1 MNRPLSTRLSA
12 PCVRATEPSAG
23 FDEHLLARGHSG
35 LGARK
40 VTPAASPTPSPRP
53 VSENVLIHYQA
64 GPTCT
69 RPSSRGRS
77 TRDPKRRL
85 VWPTTRRRWPAPA
98 AAAAGASSAA
108 TVLELKQPLFSSGRP
123 SAGHNRSPP
132 ENHLV
137 NFAATTAPD
146 LIKFDGGGL
155 APPNPCLPGIG
166 PSKNLR
172 ELATTVP
179 DLDTKGIL

>member
-53 VSENVLIHYQA
+53 VSENVLIHYQE

-77 TRDPKRRL
+77 TPAHYWRRA
-85 VWPTTRRRWPAPA
+85 WPTIPHRWPAPLG
-98 AAAAGASSAA
+98 AAAGASIFVKARVSRRQ
-108 TVLELKQPLFSSGRP
+108 LSFSGRP
-123 SAGHNRSPP
+123 SAGRSRSPP
-132 ENHLV
+132 GSRLV
-137 NFAATTAPD
+137 NLEVRIGPD
-146 LIKFDGGGL
+146 PLKSDGGGL
-155 APPNPCLPGIG
+155 ARLNPCPRGTG
-166 PSKNLR
+166 PSKNRR
-172 ELATTVP
+172 ELATTAPGP
-179 DLDTKGIL
+179 DTTDT

>member
-77 TRDPKRRL
+77 TPAHYWRRA
-85 VWPTTRRRWPAPA
+85 WPTIPHRWPAPLG
-98 AAAAGASSAA
+98 AAAGASTAGR
-108 TVLELKQPLFSSGRP
+108 VLELKRPLFSSGHLLGGR
-123 SAGHNRSPP
+123 SHIQLKNRLADLSVRIALD
-132 ENHLV
+132 LV
-137 NFAATTAPD
+137 
-146 LIKFDGGGL
+146 KFDGGDL
-155 APPNPCLPGIG
+155 APPNPCLPGTG
-166 PSKNLR
+166 PSKNRR
-172 ELATTVP
+172 ELEIKVP
-179 DLDTKGIL
+179 GLDTKDT

>member
-77 TRDPKRRL
+77 TLYHSSRL
-85 VWPTTRRRWPAPA
+85 VWPTTPRRWPAPA
-98 AAAAGASSAA
+98 AAAAGASIFGK
-108 TVLELKQPLFSSGRP
+108 VLELKRPLSSSGRP
-123 SAGHNRSPP
+123 SVKRS
-132 ENHLV
+132 HIQLKSRLV
-137 NFAATTAPD
+137 DFAVEIAPD
-146 LIKFDGGGL
+146 LVKFDGGGL
-155 APPNPCLPGIG
+155 VPPNPCLPGTG
-166 PSKNLR
+166 PSKNRR
-172 ELATTVP
+172 ELATTAP
-179 DLDTKGIL
+179 GLDTKDT

>member
-35 LGARK
+35 LAARK

-64 GPTCT
+64 GPRCT

-77 TRDPKRRL
+77 TLYHSSRL
-85 VWPTTRRRWPAPA
+85 VSPTTLLQSPAPA
-98 AAAAGASSAA
+98 AAAAGASIFVKARVSR
-108 TVLELKQPLFSSGRP
+108 QPLFSPGRP
-123 SAGHNRSPP
+123 SVKRSRSPR
-132 ENHLV
+132 ESRL
-137 NFAATTAPD
+137 AD
-146 LIKFDGGGL
+146 LSVRIALDRVKFGGGDPV
-155 APPNPCLPGIG
+155 PPNPCLPGTG
-166 PSKNLR
+166 PSKSRR
-172 ELATTVP
+172 ELATTAP
-179 DLDTKGIL
+179 DLDIGDT

>member
-77 TRDPKRRL
+77 TPAHYWRRA
-85 VWPTTRRRWPAPA
+85 WPTIPHRWPAPLG
-98 AAAAGASSAA
+98 AAAGASSAG

-123 SAGHNRSPP
+123 SVKRSRSQLKNR
-132 ENHLV
+132 LGG
-137 NFAATTAPD
+137 FAAATAPGPT
-146 LIKFDGGGL
+146 KSDGGDPSRL
-155 APPNPCLPGIG
+155 NPCLPGTG
-166 PSKNLR
+166 PSKNRR
-172 ELATTVP
+172 EPEIKVP
-179 DLDTKGIL
+179 DLDTKGI